1 MCSLQ
6 EGGKITKSD
15 KWKFDDRDLE
25 TVNKFKYLGFVLSS
39 SGSLNKGIDC
49 LLNQS
54 KIALFS
60 LKSFFHQN
68 PHINITTKIYLFNT
82 LVVPILTY
90 ACEVWGFCKA
100 EQMDRFYL
108 GFLKYLACVRKSVPT
123 AFVYKEFGAFSLA
136 TIRQLR
142 IVKFWLKILNMN
154 DKNPVK
160 IVYNL
165 LLKDFNENVNVKNW
179 VAFLKEMLD
188 KNGFGNVWIDQGTPC
203 EKVFVH
209 EFEKRCKDIFIQ
221 NNNTEIDNLSEH
233 RLYRYLYLDHELS
246 WYLKNINEK
255 NIRVALTKL
264 RLGSHNFLVERG
276 RWEKPKI
283 NFVDR
288 RCIICN
294 DIEDEYHIVCKCPRF
309 NHLRKHH
316 IPKNLIHKPSMY
328 EFIRLI
334 CSKDVNVLKNLG
346 IFFYKASLDYDKS
359 VL

>member
-1 MCSLQ
+1 M
-6 EGGKITKSD
+6 
-15 KWKFDDRDLE
+15 
-25 TVNKFKYLGFVLSS
+25 
-39 SGSLNKGIDC
+39 
-49 LLNQS
+49 
-54 KIALFS
+54 
-60 LKSFFHQN
+60 
-68 PHINITTKIYLFNT
+68 
-82 LVVPILTY
+82 
-90 ACEVWGFCKA
+90 
-100 EQMDRFYL
+100 
-108 GFLKYLACVRKSVPT
+108 
-123 AFVYKEFGAFSLA
+123 
-136 TIRQLR
+136 
-142 IVKFWLKILNMN
+142 
-154 DKNPVK
+154 
-160 IVYNL
+160 
-165 LLKDFNENVNVKNW
+165 KNW

-188 KNGFGNVWIDQGTPC
+188 KNGFGNVWIDQGTQC

-209 EFEKRCKDIFIQ
+209 DFEKRVKDIFIQ

-233 RLYRYLYLDHELS
+233 RLYRYLYLDHELP

-255 NIRVALTKL
+255 NIRVAITKL

-288 RCIICN
+288 SCSICN

-309 NHLRKHH
+309 NHLRKHY
-316 IPKNLIHKPSMY
+316 IPKSLIHKPSMY